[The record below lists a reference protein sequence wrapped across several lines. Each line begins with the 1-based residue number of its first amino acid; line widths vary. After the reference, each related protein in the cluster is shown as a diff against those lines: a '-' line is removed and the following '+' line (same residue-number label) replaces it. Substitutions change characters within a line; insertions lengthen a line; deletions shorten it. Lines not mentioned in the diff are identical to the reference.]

1 MFGGIFKLW
10 SFLVWILFPIPT
22 FLLVLLTIPLP
33 NFCRGAVL
41 SFTTSISDFILFR
54 PVFGFLNIWT
64 ICTLLSLLLTL
75 LCANELQE
83 ERYRIH
89 FEDAALYRQ
98 QFMGQFFG
106 TSVPTTIG
114 EKAMK
119 WRYERNFWIS
129 LFSFVLWIILFRI
142 HLMLKHIKNLET
154 YDPTKTATTST
165 STSTS
170 PSAPPQQA
178 VPVESNWEFFPMAKR
193 KQN

>member
-1 MFGGIFKLW
+1 MFGGLFKLW
-10 SFLVWILFPIPT
+10 GFLVWILFPIPT
-22 FLLVLLTIPLP
+22 FLLLLLTIPLP
-33 NFCRGAVL
+33 NFCRGTVL
-41 SFTTSISDFILFR
+41 RFTTGLSDFILFR
-54 PVFGFLNIWT
+54 PVFGFLNVWT

-89 FEDAALYRQ
+89 FQDAALFRQ

-106 TSVPTTIG
+106 TNVPTTIG

-129 LFSFVLWIILFRI
+129 LFSFVLWVILFRI
-142 HLMLKHIKNLET
+142 HILLKHIKNMESSRG
-154 YDPTKTATTST
+154 ATTTPS
-165 STSTS
+165 SSS
-170 PSAPPQQA
+170 ASAPPQQA
-178 VPVESNWEFFPMAKR
+178 VPVENNWEFFPMAKK